1 MKVDQ
6 IMTVNPTCCA
16 QSDTADKAAGIMRD
30 NDVGS
35 VPVVESDQ
43 LYKLVGIV
51 TDRDLCLN
59 VIADGRDPKKVSVGE
74 CMSDEPIV
82 CAPDDDVD
90 HVMNLMQKHQ
100 IRRIPVVDKEGRIEG
115 IVSTADLVLNA
126 DASAQEIDE
135 TLTEISEPNEQ

>member
-6 IMTVNPTCCA
+6 IMTVNPTCCS
-16 QSDTADKAAGIMRD
+16 QSDTADKAAGIMREM
-30 NDVGS
+30 DVGV

-43 LYKLVGIV
+43 LYKLVGVV

-59 VIADGRDPKKVSVGE
+59 VVAEGRDPKSVTVGE

-82 CAPDDDVD
+82 CAPDDDIEL
-90 HVMNLMQKHQ
+90 VMSLMQKHQ

-115 IVSTADLVLNA
+115 IVSTADLVINA
-126 DASAQEIDE
+126 DASAEEVDK
-135 TLTEISEPNEQ
+135 TLTEISEPSDP